1 MTSLVHAKLA
11 VDRLEPAPIPQDWIV
26 EGAPQ
31 ARASRLSESLDGTTT
46 TNHWDCTA
54 GTFDWNFG
62 AAEETV
68 HILEGEV
75 HVRDETGAAYTLR
88 AGDVA
93 VFHASTSAR
102 WHVPN
107 YVRKLTICRRP
118 MPAGLGVALRTAK
131 RIKGMIQRRVGLA
144 VASPIAPILSQVAA
158 LS

>member
-1 MTSLVHAKLA
+1 MPSLVHAPLA
-11 VDRLEPAPIPQDWIV
+11 VDRLKPAPIPQDWIV
-26 EGAPQ
+26 DGAPK
-31 ARASRLSESLDGTTT
+31 ARACMLSESLDGTTT

-62 AAEETV
+62 PAEETV

-93 VFHASTSAR
+93 VFHARTSAR

-107 YVRKLTICRRP
+107 YVRKLAICRRP
-118 MPAGLGVALRTAK
+118 MPAGLGFALRTAK
-131 RIKGMIQRRVGLA
+131 RIKGAIQRRAGFA
-144 VASPIAPILSQVAA
+144 VAGPVAPILSQVAA